1 MTATHQIETNATQ
14 SLAERCLTSCRKLV
28 GQIERTKNAIAAEFR
43 GMMGR
48 HQHVLQLAL
57 NEAEALAW
65 ETGFPSLVFPTLA
78 AEKAEEVAAWHKRQL
93 SGKLRFTESQSE
105 ALRLIG

>member
-1 MTATHQIETNATQ
+1 MAEFC
-14 SLAERCLTSCRKLV
+14 LASCRKLIS
-28 GQIERTKNAIAAEFR
+28 QMERTKNAIAAEFR
-43 GMMGR
+43 GMMGK

-78 AEKAEEVAAWHKRQL
+78 AEKAQAVAAWHERQL
-93 SGKLRFTESQSE
+93 SGALRRTESRFSRP
-105 ALRLIG
+105 ALAA